1 MFEGWLWS
9 TRKLQEGYFG
19 VDYDKLQSTPND
31 LADYLMWNNL
41 AARDELSE
49 VLQEISWK
57 PWSKVRGTFDKERV
71 LDECVDVLH
80 FVANT
85 MVACGITDTELD
97 EAYFDKMEE
106 NRRRMTEGYTQRGFE
121 ND

>member
-1 MFEGWLWS
+1 MFDGWLYA
-9 TRKLQEGYFG
+9 TRRLQEEYFG
-19 VDYDKLQSTPND
+19 VDYAAMRSTPND

-57 PWSKVRGTFDKERV
+57 PWSDVRGTYDKERV

-80 FVANT
+80 FVANI
-85 MVACGITDTELD
+85 MVAVDVDDTELSR
-97 EAYFDKMEE
+97 AYFEKMQE
-106 NRRRMTEGYTQRGFE
+106 NRRRMTDGYRQRGFE
-121 ND
+121 E